1 MKNII
6 LAFLLGF
13 VNLSVSA
20 QHQYEID
27 LNKIDKDILPVK
39 MTLSKAPK
47 SDQITYSFPATVP
60 GTYDRQDFGR
70 FVLSMTATTAEG
82 KTLKVTKQ
90 GNNSFVISDAKTLK
104 YLSYNVEDI
113 LDKKV
118 KKNPIFSPV
127 ATNFVEGKNFIFN
140 NGGIFGFFDGEEADP
155 IEIKITKPTGLYAAT
170 SLPLRDGNETQ
181 QTFLAKSYHQ
191 LIDCPMMF
199 SEPDTA
205 QFYVGKT
212 KVTISVYDVK
222 GVKRAKQFYEILK
235 RDMQAIDDFLPDLP
249 VDNYTFLVYI
259 DDLNE
264 LGDLFNEEISVFA
277 KLKLALKFRNL
288 GFGALEHGNSSTYY
302 LADFGPNI
310 PEVLKKEISLEKQLS
325 GAAIHE
331 FMHILTPLGLHSERI
346 GSFNYM
352 NPVMSKHLWL
362 YEGVTEYFANL
373 IKYKGGVV
381 TSEEYLK
388 EMGGKLSKGLDFP
401 VNEMSF
407 TEMSENVLED
417 KFHKQ
422 YDQVYQR
429 GAVLAMLLD
438 AEIQRLTLGKKTLI
452 DVMLK
457 LNSRYGENQSFS
469 EEKFISEFVNEVHPD
484 LQNFFS
490 LYIEGKNQWNPNDQL
505 NYVGIVYHDS
515 FKESTILSPLNETD
529 NDIKTKSLGMIGLE
543 RTILKTGPK
552 EWAGL
557 KEGDIINLNDY
568 RNAFEPIGQKPKEGE
583 IAKLKVKRN
592 NEFITLDVVVKYGL
606 KEKKNVLRAIE
617 K

>member
-1 MKNII
+1 MKKII
-6 LAFLLGF
+6 LALLLGF
-13 VNLSVSA
+13 VTSAVSA
-20 QHQYEID
+20 QHHYEID

-39 MTLSKAPK
+39 MTLSNPPK

-60 GTYDRQDFGR
+60 GTYDTQDFGR
-70 FVLSMTATTAEG
+70 FVVSMIAKTADG
-82 KTLKVTKQ
+82 KNLTVKKE
-90 GNNSFVISDAKTLK
+90 GNNSYLISDAKKLK
-104 YLSYNVEDI
+104 YLEYTVEDI
-113 LDKKV
+113 MDKKV

-140 NGGIFGFFDGEEADP
+140 NGGIFGFFDGEQSDP
-155 IEIKITKPTGLYAAT
+155 IEIKITKPAGLYAAT

-212 KVTISVYDVK
+212 KVTISVYDVN
-222 GVKRAKQFYEILK
+222 GVPRAKHFYEVLK
-235 RDMQAIDDFLPDLP
+235 RDMAAVDAFLPDLP
-249 VDNYTFLVYI
+249 VDNYTFLIYV
-259 DDLNE
+259 DD
-264 LGDLFNEEISVFA
+264 FEEIGNAMTGKMGLIQKV
-277 KLKLALKFRNL
+277 KLALKLKNIGL
-288 GFGALEHGNSSTYY
+288 GALEHGNSSTYY
-302 LADFGPNI
+302 LADFGSGLADVK
-310 PEVLKKEISLEKQLS
+310 EVSLDNQLS

-346 GSFNYM
+346 GNFNYT
-352 NPVMSKHLWL
+352 NPLMSKHLWL

-373 IKYKGGVV
+373 IKYKGGVT

-438 AEIQRLTLGKKTLI
+438 AEIQRLTLGKKSLI
-452 DVMLK
+452 NVLLT
-457 LNSRYGENQSFS
+457 LNSRYGEDKSFK
-469 EEKFISEFVNEVHPD
+469 EETFISELVNEVHPD
-484 LQNFFS
+484 LQNFFT
-490 LYIEGKNQWNPNDQL
+490 LYVEGKNQWKPNDQL
-505 NYVGIVYHDS
+505 NYLGIRYHDS
-515 FKESTILSPLNETD
+515 LQESSMLSPFNEKD
-529 NDIKTKSLGMIGLE
+529 NDITMKTIGLLGLE
-543 RTILKTGPK
+543 GHVVKTGPN

-557 KEGDIINLNDY
+557 KAGDIINLNDY
-568 RNAFEPIGQKPKEGE
+568 RKAVEPNGQKLKEGE

-606 KEKKNVLRAIE
+606 KEKKNVLRWEE
-617 K
+617 KK